1 MKNRIASQPRTF
13 QQKRIIRSSNRD
25 STTDKTFI
33 QVSKLTPNQTKTQK
47 NLTLS
52 ITSPKIISPFTRD
65 PKIYRPS
72 IIELLIAKQKTPNS
86 KIRTPVTLKTLNL
99 SRPGTVLTPQAHHY
113 EANSKTPINFCI
125 IEERAKESPKIS
137 YLKKNESLNQLE
149 NFILGCEIGK
159 GAYAV
164 VRSGKNVE
172 NNAKVA
178 VKIYDK
184 GKLNSDSKLKNVERE
199 IRILGK
205 MNHPNIVKLFKTIEN
220 KNSLNLVMEFVGGCS
235 LLVYLKGKEDRKVC
249 EGEARRIFRQI
260 LMALEYCHRMNI
272 THRDIKLE
280 NILIDHNQNIKI
292 IDFGFST
299 CFPNE
304 KKFRLFCGTPSYM
317 SPEIVQKQESHGP
330 PSDIWAAGVVLYV
343 LTTGTFPFKANH
355 SSELYQKIQKGTYL
369 IPSALSP
376 DLLHLLTSMLS
387 LDPQKRPTASDCLN
401 AQWFKEKTM
410 KKTQSISEKFKEVPQ
425 ITVNLNNTFDQGKV
439 FRSNINTN

>member
-13 QQKRIIRSSNRD
+13 QQKRIIRSSNREL
-25 STTDKTFI
+25 SADKTFI
-33 QVSKLTPNQTKTQK
+33 QVSKLNPGQTKTQK

-52 ITSPKIISPFTRD
+52 ITSPKIISPFRRD
-65 PKIYRPS
+65 QAIYRPS

-99 SRPGTVLTPQAHHY
+99 SRPGTVLTPQTHH

-125 IEERAKESPKIS
+125 IEEKVKESPKIS
-137 YLKKNESLNQLE
+137 CLKKNESFIQLE

-159 GAYAV
+159 GAYAI
-164 VRSGKNVE
+164 VRSGKNTE
-172 NNAKVA
+172 NNMKVA

-184 GKLNSDSKLKNVERE
+184 GKLNTDSKLKNAERE

-220 KNSLNLVMEFVGGCS
+220 KNSLNLVMEFVSGSS
-235 LLVYLKGKEDRKVC
+235 LLVYLKSKQDRKVC
-249 EGEARRIFRQI
+249 EGEARKIFKQI
-260 LMALEYCHRMNI
+260 LLALEYCHRLNI

-280 NILIDHNQNIKI
+280 NILIDHNQNIKL

-299 CFPNE
+299 CFSNE

-317 SPEIVQKQESHGP
+317 SPEIVLKQESHGP
-330 PSDIWAAGVVLYV
+330 PSDIWAAGIVLYV

-355 SSELYQKIQKGTYL
+355 SNELYLKIQKGNYF
-369 IPSALSP
+369 IPSTLST
-376 DLLHLLTSMLS
+376 DLHQLITSMLT
-387 LDPQKRPTASDCLN
+387 LDPQKRPTASEAQN
-401 AQWFKEKTM
+401 FQWFKEKTM
-410 KKTQSISEKFKEVPQ
+410 KKTQSISEKIKEIPQ